1 MTVTGVVWPTWV
13 ARLIPIAILL
23 NLVICAII
31 WARVNALFH
40 RLAERAPYRNRSELE
55 EAFRS
60 GAVSRE
66 EYERL
71 KARLS

>member
-1 MTVTGVVWPTWV
+1 MVGVMWPKWV
-13 ARLIPIAILL
+13 AWLLAIAILL
-23 NLVICAII
+23 NLLISLVV
-31 WARVNALFH
+31 WARVNSLSGLLGGKSA
-40 RLAERAPYRNRSELE
+40 YRNRAELE

>member
-1 MTVTGVVWPTWV
+1 MTSLPWPTWV

-23 NLVICAII
+23 NLVISAIV
-31 WARVNALFH
+31 WARVNALYS
-40 RLAERAPYRNRSELE
+40 RLGERAPYRNRSELE

-71 KARLS
+71 KAQLS

>member
-1 MTVTGVVWPTWV
+1 MTSVTWPTWL
-13 ARLIPIAILL
+13 AWLLAIAIVL
-23 NLVICAII
+23 NLVIG
-31 WARVNALFH
+31 WTLLARLNNLEN
-40 RLAERAPYRNRSELE
+40 RLGGKSPYRNRAELE